1 MQPTQKTDIR
11 SLSPDKLK
19 EHFIFIAEPAFRAKQ
34 VYEWLWEKS
43 CTDFEEMSNL
53 SKPLREKL
61 KETFTINNVRVQQSQ
76 YSSDKT
82 IKSTFMLFDNNI
94 IEVIEYDVFVGDRTF
109 SLRVKI
115 FQSICQC
122 F

>member
-1 MQPTQKTDIR
+1 MQPTQKTYIR

-19 EHFIFIAEPAFRAKQ
+19 EHFISIAEPAFRAKQ

-61 KETFTINNVRVQQSQ
+61 KETFTINNVRVHHSQ
-76 YSSDKT
+76 FSSDKT

-94 IEVIEYDVFVGDRTF
+94 IEGVLIPATDRMTACV
-109 SLRVKI
+109 S
-115 FQSICQC
+115 
-122 F
+122 